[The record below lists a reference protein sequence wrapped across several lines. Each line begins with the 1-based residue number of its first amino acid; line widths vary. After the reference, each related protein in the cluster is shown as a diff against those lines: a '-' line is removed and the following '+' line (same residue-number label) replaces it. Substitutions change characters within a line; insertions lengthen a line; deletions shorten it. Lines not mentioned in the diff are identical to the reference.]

1 MIPGNTFY
9 LVQCATR
16 MAQPA
21 AGNHRHETA
30 AGCGDRCQ
38 QKADFVPN
46 AAGRVFV
53 DHGAAQFLGCPIE
66 HSAGRGHFGREFR
79 SLVKGLVDASIP
91 AEQVSA
97 LAMAVIFKSMTFDE
111 AAKLTTEM
119 ASSGTVLDW
128 RAEELGGPVIDKH
141 STGGVG
147 DKVSFLLA
155 PIAAACGCFVPMISG
170 RGLGHTGGTLDKIE
184 SIPGYQATPDFDLF
198 KKVVKSTG
206 CAIIG
211 QTADLAPADR
221 RFYAI
226 RDITAT
232 IESVP
237 LITASILSKKIA
249 AGLEGL
255 VMDVKVGTGAFMQS
269 FERATKLAKSIIGTA
284 ATAGLKTHALITDM
298 NEVLGQTAGNA
309 VEIAES
315 VEFLKNENRE
325 HRLNE
330 VVDALCAE
338 MLIVTGLETD
348 QDTARGRVEA
358 AITSGEAA
366 EVFSRMVAELGGPVD
381 CVDKYTEYLPKP
393 SVLKP
398 AHPSDVGFLAEVDAH
413 AVGNAIIELGG
424 GRQHIGDEL
433 DLAVGIS
440 DIAQIGEMVGTD
452 RPLAVVHA
460 ASEEDADLA
469 CELISQ
475 ACRISADRPDERPIV
490 YEILSAE

>member
-1 MIPGNTFY
+1 MLFADVIQKKRDGGE
-9 LVQCATR
+9 L
-16 MAQPA
+16 
-21 AGNHRHETA
+21 TA
-30 AGCGDRCQ
+30 
-38 QKADFVPN
+38 PE
-46 AAGRVFV
+46 
-53 DHGAAQFLGCPIE
+53 IE
-66 HSAGRGHFGREFR
+66 FF
-79 SLVKGLVDASIP
+79 VKGLADSSIP

-97 LAMAVIFKSMTFDE
+97 LAMAVVFKSMTFE
-111 AAKLTTEM
+111 ETATLTTAM

-128 RAEELGGPVIDKH
+128 RSEDLGGPVIDKH

-184 SIPGYQATPDFDLF
+184 SIPGYQATPDFELF

-232 IESVP
+232 VESIP

-249 AGLEGL
+249 AGLDGL
-255 VMDVKVGTGAFMQS
+255 VMDVKVGSGAFMTS
-269 FERATKLAKSIIGTA
+269 VERAGKLAKSIIGTA

-315 VEFLKNENRE
+315 IEFLTNNNRE
-325 HRLNE
+325 SRLNE
-330 VVDALCAE
+330 VVAALCAE
-338 MLIVTGLETD
+338 MLILTGVEKD
-348 QDTARGRVEA
+348 HSAARGKVEA

-366 EVFSRMVAELGGPVD
+366 EVFSRMVAELGGPAD
-381 CVDKYTEYLPKP
+381 FLDKYTEYLPKAAICKPVRP
-393 SVLKP
+393 SE
-398 AHPSDVGFLAEVDAH
+398 VGYLAGTDAH
-413 AVGNAIIELGG
+413 AIGNAIIQIGG
-424 GRQHIGDEL
+424 GRQQLGDEL
-433 DLAVGIS
+433 DLAVGIT
-440 DIAQIGEMVGTD
+440 DIAQIGEMVGAD
-452 RPLAVVHA
+452 RPLGVVHA

-469 CELISQ
+469 AGLIRE
-475 ACRISADRPDERPIV
+475 ACTISADQPAERPVI
-490 YEILSAE
+490 YETLTAE

>member
-1 MIPGNTFY
+1 MLFADVIQKKRDGGE
-9 LVQCATR
+9 L
-16 MAQPA
+16 
-21 AGNHRHETA
+21 TA
-30 AGCGDRCQ
+30 AE
-38 QKADFVPN
+38 
-46 AAGRVFV
+46 
-53 DHGAAQFLGCPIE
+53 IE
-66 HSAGRGHFGREFR
+66 FF
-79 SLVKGLVDASIP
+79 VKGLVDASIP
-91 AEQVSA
+91 AEQVAA

-128 RAEELGGPVIDKH
+128 GAEDLGGPVVDKH
-141 STGGVG
+141 STGGIG

-198 KKVVKSTG
+198 KKVVKTVG

-221 RFYAI
+221 RLYAI
-226 RDITAT
+226 RDVTAT

-269 FERATKLAKSIIGTA
+269 FERATKLCKSIIGTA

-298 NEVLGQTAGNA
+298 NEALGQTAGNA

-325 HRLNE
+325 ARLNE
-330 VVDALCAE
+330 VVVALCAE
-338 MLIVTGLETD
+338 MLIVTGIEED
-348 QDTARGRVEA
+348 NAAARDKVEKS
-358 AITSGEAA
+358 ITSGAAA
-366 EVFSRMVAELGGPVD
+366 EVFSRMVAAMGGPAD
-381 CVDKYTEYLPKP
+381 FLENYTEYLSKAPIYKA
-393 SVLKP
+393 VHP
-398 AHPSDVGFLAEVDAH
+398 AETGFLAAVDAH
-413 AVGNAIIELGG
+413 AIGNAIIELGG
-424 GRQHIGDEL
+424 GRQQLGEEL
-433 DLAVGIS
+433 DLAVGLS
-440 DIAQIGEMVGTD
+440 DIAKVGEMVGTD

-460 ASEEDADLA
+460 ASEDDASLA
-469 CELISQ
+469 SELISR
-475 ACRISADRPDERPIV
+475 ACTISADRPDERPIV
-490 YEILSAE
+490 YEILTAD